1 MNDKEKNG
9 WVDLSGLN
17 TIKLENSILLG
28 SSDTAAPNSII
39 FTLSGKEKIKI
50 TEEGFFVEGRLVE
63 NDKEIYQ
70 QFKSFIEKGL
80 V

>member
-39 FTLSGKEKIKI
+39 FTLLGKEKIKI
-50 TEEGFFVEGRLVE
+50 TEEGFFIEGRLVE